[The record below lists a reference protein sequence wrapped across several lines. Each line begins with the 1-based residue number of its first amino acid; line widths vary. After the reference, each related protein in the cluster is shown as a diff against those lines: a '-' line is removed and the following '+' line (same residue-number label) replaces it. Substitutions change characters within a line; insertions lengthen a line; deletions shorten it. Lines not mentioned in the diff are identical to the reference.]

1 MKELNELRKKE
12 NVRIEEVAAKK
23 SKKEQRL
30 DDNTLFGEFKAE
42 QELYKEK
49 TAGNKFTKA
58 DYNSGKVVRKN
69 READTMA
76 MLKGFRSTLFD
87 AKEIE
92 GKQGGNFGSAKS
104 AFSDRRRQI
113 FRSAGTRSAE
123 PSIFVGKI
131 SKNREF
137 GGIGKNFT
145 DSPTRFNN
153 RHLHPSLF
161 E

>member
-12 NVRIEEVAAKK
+12 NTRIEEVAAKK
-23 SKKEQRL
+23 SKKETRL
-30 DDNTLFGEFKAE
+30 DNNSLFGEFKAE

-92 GKQGGNFGSAKS
+92 GQLKF
-104 AFSDRRRQI
+104 
-113 FRSAGTRSAE
+113 
-123 PSIFVGKI
+123 
-131 SKNREF
+131 
-137 GGIGKNFT
+137 
-145 DSPTRFNN
+145 
-153 RHLHPSLF
+153 
-161 E
+161 

>member
-12 NVRIEEVAAKK
+12 NTRIEEVAAKK

-30 DDNTLFGEFKAE
+30 DNNSLFGEFKEE

-92 GKQGGNFGSAKS
+92 GKLKTASSSKIANSSGEIP
-104 AFSDRRRQI
+104 RL
-113 FRSAGTRSAE
+113 AE
-123 PSIFVGKI
+123 
-131 SKNREF
+131 
-137 GGIGKNFT
+137 T
-145 DSPTRFNN
+145 HAPTRNN
-153 RHLHPSLF
+153 DARRKAKYSRS
-161 E
+161 